1 MTPSLAVELIRQAL
15 ATALW
20 ISLPLLA
27 VGLVAGVAVSLLQLV
42 TSLQD
47 PAFGSVPR
55 LGAFLAAFLL
65 FLPWMFLKLM
75 TYTAALWGDLSRY
88 AR

>member
-1 MTPSLAVELIRQAL
+1 MTPQTAVDVVQQAL
-15 ATALW
+15 MVAFW
-20 ISLPLLA
+20 ISIPLLA
-27 VGLVAGVAVSLLQLV
+27 VGFAAGVVVSLVQIV

-55 LGAFLAAFLL
+55 LAAFLAGLLL
-65 FLPWMFLKLM
+65 FLPWMLM
-75 TYTAALWGDLSRY
+75 RMMSYTTGLLGDFSRY